1 MCRLIKYN
9 KEEYARIG
17 VMPRFGDSDS
27 IQWFEVE
34 ANYTFH
40 IVNTFEEDDEV
51 N

>member
-17 VMPRFGDSDS
+17 IMPRYGDSDS
-27 IQWFEVE
+27 IQRFEVE